1 MEKTPMSPKEEP
13 GKKSRTPSP
22 NKGRRKTASPGKGKR
37 RKKKKKKGATDGED
51 LEVVPP
57 EEWRT
62 LPTSNLLDVTDDVR
76 PSHQMFT
83 SLLVF
88 CTVRLTLHLLCVQRD
103 LSPQQEQALR
113 HLAATPEMIT
123 RTLEESKALI
133 ADSGPAPFKPPRS
146 RSKSRSPN
154 SRGHTGSSR
163 GKP

>member
-83 SLLVF
+83 SLPF
-88 CTVRLTLHLLCVQRD
+88 VQ
-103 LSPQQEQALR
+103 
-113 HLAATPEMIT
+113 
-123 RTLEESKALI
+123 
-133 ADSGPAPFKPPRS
+133 
-146 RSKSRSPN
+146 
-154 SRGHTGSSR
+154 
-163 GKP
+163 